1 MDKKFIL
8 LACVNKN
15 MCIGKDNK
23 LLYHIKSDLRNFKL
37 MTVDNVVIMG
47 RKTFESL
54 PNQRPLKDRI
64 NIIVTSNE
72 DYSVDSSFDNVFI
85 VHSLEEAKDLCETF
99 YENKTWYI
107 IGGGSIYHQA
117 LENDI
122 VDECNLTVVDDETE
136 GDTYIPN
143 ILEDKRFGLFYK
155 SDNIIDEDTKL
166 NYYFTILKRK

>member
-1 MDKKFIL
+1 MKLSLI
-8 LACVNKN
+8 AA
-15 MCIGKDNK
+15 IGKNNELGLNNNLIWHLPGDMK
-23 LLYHIKSDLRNFKL
+23 FFKEITTYHTI
-37 MTVDNVVIMG
+37 IMG

-72 DYSVDSSFDNVFI
+72 DYFVDSSFDNVFI

-99 YENKTWYI
+99 YGNKTWYV
-107 IGGGSIYHQA
+107 IGGGSIYRQA

-155 SDNIIDEDTKL
+155 SDNITDNETKL